1 MIREQI
7 NELVER
13 ALRED
18 IGNGDVTTRAIVLP
32 EANVTGRFAANEPGV
47 VAGVE
52 VAAMVYAAVD
62 ERIQFTP
69 DLNDGDLV
77 ASGTF
82 VGTVAGPASG
92 ILAAERVALNFMQR
106 MSGIATMTRKF
117 VDAVSGMKAVILDTR
132 KTAPGL
138 RLLDK
143 WAVQLGGGQN
153 HRMGLFDMAL
163 VKENHIAVAGGIA
176 EAVRRVRKTNDR
188 DFLVEVE
195 VRNLDELKEA
205 LGLKVDRILLDNMSL
220 EALREAVGIA
230 GGRVPLEASGKVTL
244 ENVGEIAATGVDFIS
259 VGALTHSVQALDI
272 SFLVEPPA

>member
-1 MIREQI
+1 MIQEQI
-7 NELVER
+7 NALVER

-18 IGNGDVTTRAIVLP
+18 IGNGDVTTRAIVSS
-32 EANVTGRFAANEPGV
+32 EANVTGHLVVNEPGV
-47 VAGVE
+47 VAGIE
-52 VAAMVYAAVD
+52 VAAMTYAAVD
-62 ERIQFTP
+62 ERIRFAP
-69 DLNDGDLV
+69 SLNDGDHAV
-77 ASGTF
+77 SGTS

-117 VDAVSGMKAVILDTR
+117 VDAASGMKAVILDTR

-143 WAVQLGGGQN
+143 WAVRLGGAQN

-220 EALREAVGIA
+220 EALREAVRIA
-230 GGRVPLEASGKVTL
+230 GGRVSLEASGKVTL
-244 ENVGEIAATGVDFIS
+244 KNVGEIAATGVDFIS

-272 SFLVEPPA
+272 SFLVEPLA